1 MTDFDADI
9 CVIGSGAGGAPI
21 AWQAASKGKS
31 VIVLEKGPWLR
42 EEHFT
47 KDELACGR
55 RDVFTPRPW
64 EEQHLI
70 ESRGKDGQWQ
80 ARPTSKSGR
89 SFWNG
94 NLVGGSSN
102 FMSGF
107 FHRLKPVDFRLL
119 SEFGPIEGA
128 NIVDWPISY
137 EDLEP
142 WYSLAERLVGI
153 SGHISPHANIEPRSS
168 PDFPWPPTREHR
180 LSGLIDAACA
190 ELGFHSLQVP
200 RAILSEPALGRRA
213 CEYSGYCGSY
223 GCSTGAKGSARVAFL
238 DPALATGRCEIRAHA
253 KVHRLVSD
261 AKGRVTHALYFDQA
275 GQQQRISARVF
286 VVACQA
292 VETSRLLLCSTGP
305 KFPDGLAN
313 NHGQVGRNLLFSAGG
328 SGSGEIPLTGRSP
341 EEIQAL
347 REIGPFVNR
356 ALDDWYQ
363 IEDPDF
369 APTRAK
375 GGLVELLLAHP
386 NPIPKAL
393 PTRWQGGKLSW
404 GTDWKR
410 RLEAA
415 FAAGPRLKYEVFCD
429 WLPTDD
435 CFVSL
440 ASDLRDRFGTPVA
453 KIGTGHHVH
462 DLRVGRYLAHKGE
475 TLLKHLGA
483 KDLRQSISGNPPANL
498 MAGGCRFGTDPARS
512 VLDADCRAHEV
523 ENLYITDGSFMPT
536 GGSVPYTWTI
546 YANALRVAER
556 LV

>member
-1 MTDFDADI
+1 VSDFDADI

-21 AWQAASKGKS
+21 AWQAARAGKS

-42 EEHFT
+42 EPQLR

-55 RDVFTPRPW
+55 RDVFTPRLQD
-64 EEQHLI
+64 EQHLI
-70 ESRGKDGQWQ
+70 ESLDSKGQWQ
-80 ARPTSKSGR
+80 AQLTSKTGR

-107 FHRLKPVDFRLL
+107 FHRLKPVDFHQLA
-119 SEFGPIEGA
+119 EFGPIEGA
-128 NIVDWPISY
+128 NITDWPISY
-137 EDLEP
+137 ADLEP
-142 WYSLAERLVGI
+142 WYRLAEQLVGI
-153 SGHISPHANIEPRSS
+153 SGHISPHPNLEPRSS
-168 PDFPWPPTREHR
+168 SDFPWPPTREHR
-180 LSGLIDAACA
+180 LSGLIDTACA
-190 ELGFHSLQVP
+190 GLGFHSLRVP

-261 AKGRVTHALYFDQA
+261 AKGRVTHALYFNQA
-275 GQQQRISARVF
+275 GQEQHISAHIF

-305 KFPDGLAN
+305 RFPNGLAN

-328 SGSGEIPLTGRSP
+328 SGSGEIPLAGRSP
-341 EEIQAL
+341 DEIHAL

-356 ALDDWYQ
+356 ALDDWYL
-363 IEDPDF
+363 IDDPAF
-369 APTRAK
+369 GPGKAK
-375 GGLVELLLAHP
+375 GGLVEFLLAHP
-386 NPIPKAL
+386 NPIPRAL
-393 PTRWQGGKLSW
+393 PTRRQQGKLTW
-404 GTDWKR
+404 GTAWKR
-410 RLEAA
+410 QLEAA

-429 WLPTDD
+429 WLPTDN
-435 CFVSL
+435 CFVGL
-440 ASDLRDRFGTPVA
+440 ASDLNDRWGTPVA
-453 KIGTGHHVH
+453 KIRTGHHAH
-462 DLRVGRYLAHKGE
+462 DLRIGRYLASKGE
-475 TLLKHLGA
+475 AVLRQLGA
-483 KDLRQSISGNPPANL
+483 QDLRQSISGNPPANL
-498 MAGGCRFGTDPARS
+498 MAGGCRFGIDPKSS

-523 ENLYITDGSFMPT
+523 DNLYVTDGSFMPT

-546 YANALRVAER
+546 YANALRVAEKIS
-556 LV
+556 